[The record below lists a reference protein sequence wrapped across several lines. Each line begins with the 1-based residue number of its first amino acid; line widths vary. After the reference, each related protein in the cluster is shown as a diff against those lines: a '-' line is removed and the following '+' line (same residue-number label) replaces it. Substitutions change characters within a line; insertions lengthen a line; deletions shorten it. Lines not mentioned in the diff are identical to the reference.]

1 MAPPDVVGA
10 AVGSSAAHRVVRR
23 APAAALAA
31 ASALLLVLV
40 IGTFGARAQ
49 TDGVTVSATS
59 LTLTELGGAAAE
71 ATYTVALATDP
82 TADVT
87 ITVASDD
94 PAVIVD
100 TDSNTT
106 GDQDTITFTHGVG
119 GDWATPQTV
128 TVRAANDGDTDN
140 ETATISHTAAAA
152 SGPYD
157 GITVASVSVAVT
169 DAGAG
174 FVLSETMATV
184 AEAGGTASYKVALKS
199 QPTRQ
204 VILDVWTVG
213 AGVSTDVAD
222 DALNFSIS
230 NWNTAQTVTLTG
242 VNDDID
248 NPNDRRTVEVR
259 HEASSTDTDYG
270 SLPRQTITV
279 TVTDDDTAGFTISE
293 TTVSV
298 AESGGDDSYTVVLD
312 SEPTHSVMVAV
323 SASGSGALI
332 DGPDTSMA
340 FTASETL
347 MFTTS
352 NWNTAQTVNV
362 KGANDDIDNPN
373 NRRTVSI
380 TNNPSSSDTKYNALT
395 TETVTATVTDDDT
408 AGITISKNTVTVS
421 EDGATTTDS
430 YTVKLGSQPTHSVSV
445 AVTAGS
451 GAEIDGPDT
460 SMAFTASETLM
471 FTTSNWNTAQTVRV
485 RGANDDID
493 NPNNRRTVSITNN
506 PSS

>member
-1 MAPPDVVGA
+1 M
-10 AVGSSAAHRVVRR
+10 GSSAAHRVVRR

-94 PAVIVD
+94 QAVIVD

-184 AEAGGTASYKVALKS
+184 AEAGGTASYTVALKS

-347 MFTTS
+347 MFT
-352 NWNTAQTVNV
+352 
-362 KGANDDIDNPN
+362 
-373 NRRTVSI
+373 
-380 TNNPSSSDTKYNALT
+380 
-395 TETVTATVTDDDT
+395 
-408 AGITISKNTVTVS
+408 
-421 EDGATTTDS
+421 
-430 YTVKLGSQPTHSVSV
+430 
-445 AVTAGS
+445 
-451 GAEIDGPDT
+451 
-460 SMAFTASETLM
+460 
-471 FTTSNWNTAQTVRV
+471 
-485 RGANDDID
+485 
-493 NPNNRRTVSITNN
+493 
-506 PSS
+506 